1 MFTYFYDFISNFTG
15 ITNNVVLTVLTEL
28 IVVALSITVLYLLVK
43 LPFPRDTIVKRTV
56 FIVLY
61 VVSFILVLYANDIT
75 LISITQH
82 LPTGGVV

>member
-1 MFTYFYDFISNFTG
+1 MFSYFYDFISNFTG
-15 ITNNVVLTVLTEL
+15 ITNNIVVTVLTEL
-28 IVVALSITVLYLLVK
+28 IVVALSITILYLLVK

-56 FIVLY
+56 FIFLY
-61 VVSFILVLYANDIT
+61 VVAFVVVLYANNIT